1 MLVHATGALSCA
13 WIAAIALTALC
24 TRPWRP
30 APARPSLTPRD
41 EPPAV
46 VSLLAGRL
54 KQDGYPA
61 TLLDLAARGW
71 IGLDEAEPS
80 RVMCRPA
87 AGRADDPGLTPYE
100 RRALAHLELRAA
112 GMGAVP
118 GTALDTGF
126 ENGED
131 EFRKPFRDEVRADAR
146 GRGLLRSR
154 MGRGTRPPDRVRGG
168 AGRCS

>member
-1 MLVHATGALSCA
+1 
-13 WIAAIALTALC
+13 
-24 TRPWRP
+24 
-30 APARPSLTPRD
+30 
-41 EPPAV
+41 V

-131 EFRKPFRDEVRADAR
+131 EFRKLFRDEVRADAR

>member
-1 MLVHATGALSCA
+1 
-13 WIAAIALTALC
+13 
-24 TRPWRP
+24 
-30 APARPSLTPRD
+30 
-41 EPPAV
+41 
-46 VSLLAGRL
+46 
-54 KQDGYPA
+54 
-61 TLLDLAARGW
+61 
-71 IGLDEAEPS
+71 
-80 RVMCRPA
+80 
-87 AGRADDPGLTPYE
+87 
-100 RRALAHLELRAA
+100 
-112 GMGAVP
+112 MGAVP